1 MLNTS
6 SGNTHFT
13 ELDLDF
19 LIEEAAP
26 QASNKVR
33 LRQMILEEQEF
44 RQAIVGDERVFQ
56 RVISDAEVMVK
67 LSPTLYFEIL
77 LRKASKELDLSAY
90 TVERIGKETIPV
102 FDTSG
107 VTELMGQ
114 PRVLEYLAQML
125 ASFTVIESQ
134 VRRVRV
140 RRGIWRRIRHNDMDI
155 DSLVQL
161 CSAADEENRLGYY
174 KRIADVCL
182 FVSSVFQEHS
192 YFGQGGGQ
200 STFPASRRMRRSME
214 DYEWEG
220 KRFYSLAESH
230 PAARLAGL
238 SDIFGVLREQFIYA
252 RKPLRF
258 IASQYLHLSRV
269 NLFGSPPQ

>member
-1 MLNTS
+1 MLDTTP
-6 SGNTHFT
+6 GETYFT
-13 ELDLDF
+13 EVDLDF

-56 RVISDAEVMVK
+56 RVIRDEEIMVK
-67 LSPTLYFEIL
+67 ISPALYFEIL
-77 LRKASKELDLSAY
+77 LRKASKELDLATY

-107 VTELMGQ
+107 VTGLLGQ
-114 PRVLEYLAQML
+114 SRVLEYLAQML
-125 ASFTVIESQ
+125 ASFTYIESY

-140 RRGIWRRIRHNDMDI
+140 RRGIWRRIRYNDTDI

-161 CSAADEENRLGYY
+161 CSTADEEDRLGYY

-182 FVSSVFQEHS
+182 FVSSVFQEHT
-192 YFGQGGGQ
+192 YLGKGRGQA
-200 STFPASRRMRRSME
+200 TLPTARRMRRSME

-220 KRFYSLAESH
+220 KRFYGLAERHLAASLAGIS
-230 PAARLAGL
+230 G
-238 SDIFGVLREQFIYA
+238 IFGVLREQFVYA
-252 RKPLRF
+252 RKPLSF
-258 IASQYLHLSRV
+258 IASQYLHSSRAH
-269 NLFGSPPQ
+269 LFGSPPQ